1 MGGILSKKPVQKLN
15 KEAIITLK
23 KNTMKDIFDCIEIVH
38 HKYPHSSLLDFEKFE
53 DIFSDMIP
61 DCASIFEQ
69 IKQKYGKESDPQS
82 KYLVDLYECLAI
94 FALFSSEQYE
104 IKIAFIFRLFDFDLS
119 ETIEPTELTLS
130 LQCVVRGLCKMA
142 GIIPPGYGYLENI
155 SKTCFQIMD
164 LDHNSHIEFEEYIS
178 WISSN
183 EEFQDFLLKYSG
195 TITYSH
201 SKKIFNKNINKMND
215 LYEKLRENNEK
226 KEVYFE
232 ELKKA
237 LLLDELKY
245 FDKEIQDC
253 ILDLIIYTNETNE
266 LKGIDVDEVIKNEK
280 SSKKNDLMMGS
291 IDVEF
296 KKDNR
301 PKTFEEIIVSNKTE
315 NDEFPSNTKILK
327 KEAFLNVMRAWGAF
341 SATDYNCDNYLS
353 INELKVNKIC
363 FEWQFSI

>member
-38 HKYPHSSLLDFEKFE
+38 YKYPHYSLLDFEKFE

-94 FALFSSEQYE
+94 FALFSSEKYE

-142 GIIPPGYGYLENI
+142 GIIPPGYAYLENI

-164 LDHNSHIEFEEYIS
+164 LDHNSHIQFEEYIF

-201 SKKIFNKNINKMND
+201 SKKIFNKSMNKMND

-226 KEVYFE
+226 KEVSFG

-237 LLLDELKY
+237 LLVDELKY
-245 FDKEIQDC
+245 FDKEIQDY
-253 ILDLIIYTNETNE
+253 LLNLVIYTNESNE
-266 LKGIDVDEVIKNEK
+266 TKENDVTELIKNEENT
-280 SSKKNDLMMGS
+280 KKNDLMRLVDLDKS
-291 IDVEF
+291 KE
-296 KKDNR
+296 
-301 PKTFEEIIVSNKTE
+301 FEERIASNNKTE
-315 NDEFPSNTKILK
+315 NDESSLNNKIIN
-327 KEAFLNVMRAWGAF
+327 KEAFLNVIRAWCAF

-353 INELKVNKIC
+353 INELKVKI
-363 FEWQFSI
+363 FLIF